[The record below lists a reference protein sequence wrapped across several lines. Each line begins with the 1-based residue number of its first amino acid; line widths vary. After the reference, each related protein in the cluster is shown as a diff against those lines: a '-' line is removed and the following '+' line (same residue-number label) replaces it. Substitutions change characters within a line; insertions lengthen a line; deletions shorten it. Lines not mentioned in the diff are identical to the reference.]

1 MFSIHTKSL
10 CRTVL
15 ATALL
20 VSFSAQA
27 ASDDARITAETDVKP
42 LVTLS
47 AQESQAMSLA
57 AGRILLHADNA
68 RVAIFLED
76 RKTALDEVNQA
87 LTLVEVVENVLPK
100 YKITTKITTGDVTY
114 TDESEVSR
122 RFVSI
127 FDEQYIEDVIA
138 PVVQAK
144 IDKSNEGDKEADEIV
159 AVVDYSVWRKSAM
172 KLNIDVAED
181 TLSLAKLELEKG
193 NADTADIALALL
205 QTDGVVF
212 EFVEVEL
219 PLVEAAD
226 NLKLA
231 QLEISE
237 GSFSQAQATL
247 QRASDN
253 LQIYEEIASDS
264 RAEDVRELHQEIDK
278 LAKSLTEDDHSK
290 SALKKIED
298 EITSYWQHVVKWFK

>member
-27 ASDDARITAETDVKP
+27 ASDKARITAEMDVKP

-47 AQESQAMSLA
+47 AQESHAMSLA

-68 RVAIFLED
+68 RVAILLED
-76 RKTALDEVNQA
+76 KKTALDEINQG
-87 LTLVEVVENVLPK
+87 LTLVEAVESVLPK

-114 TDESEVSR
+114 TDEDEVNR
-122 RFVSI
+122 RFVSV
-127 FDEQYIEDVIA
+127 FNEQYIEDVIA

-144 IDKSNEGDKEADEIV
+144 MNKSNGDDKKANKM
-159 AVVDYSVWRKSAM
+159 APVVDYSVWRKSAM
-172 KLNIDVAED
+172 KLNIVVAED
-181 TLSLAKLELEKG
+181 ALSLAKQELEKG
-193 NADTADIALALL
+193 NVDNADIALALL

-212 EFVEVEL
+212 EFVEIEL

-231 QLEISE
+231 QLEVSE
-237 GSFSQAQATL
+237 ESFSQAQATL
-247 QRASDN
+247 KRASDN
-253 LQIYEEIASDS
+253 LQKYEEVAGES
-264 RAEDVRELHQEIDK
+264 RAKDVRELHQKIDK
-278 LAKSLTEDDHSK
+278 LAQSLTEDDHSK
-290 SALKKIED
+290 STLKKIEN